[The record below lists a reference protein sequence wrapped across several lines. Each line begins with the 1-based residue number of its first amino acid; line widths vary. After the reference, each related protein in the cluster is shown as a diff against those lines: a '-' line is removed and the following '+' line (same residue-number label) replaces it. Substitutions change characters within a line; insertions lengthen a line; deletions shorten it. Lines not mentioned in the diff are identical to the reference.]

1 MQETRCLSP
10 VGFLRTNRQI
20 RRGGGGVDVGWG
32 RLRRPGRREK
42 ARGTKTGR
50 RKRPHPT
57 TSATPAPTGTEPLP
71 LESGGLR
78 TLGSPMVG
86 GMMRWQE
93 TQHKNTLERCDG
105 HKQLFSSSG
114 GRRGET

>member
-1 MQETRCLSP
+1 MWGGDALCCASP
-10 VGFLRTNRQI
+10 WPEGEGAWDQDGATHNT
-20 RRGGGGVDVGWG
+20 
-32 RLRRPGRREK
+32 RRPL
-42 ARGTKTGR
+42 
-50 RKRPHPT
+50 PT
-57 TSATPAPTGTEPLP
+57 TSATPTPTGMEPLP

-78 TLGSPMVG
+78 TLASPMVG

-93 TQHKNTLERCDG
+93 MQHKNTLERCDG